1 MISSE
6 VLKTM
11 TKGKMDE
18 NEIKEKCE
26 KHKRPSSVEQPVV
39 PKVNPKILGILDHS
53 TKTADL
59 KLQRKQKMLIK
70 AVHALA
76 YSCNT
81 CVGSESQEMKNL
93 VKNLSDAV
101 SLNLKVVHEISLE
114 RRSRILTSPNINKKY
129 RKLSTDLPVTDFLFG
144 NDLKSVLSS
153 VDSTSKFGL
162 NYVQSSRG
170 KKSISQKTY
179 PGGGGGTAGA
189 RAGFQP
195 WIRPRGRGQRGRGR

>member
-70 AVHALA
+70 AV
-76 YSCNT
+76 N
-81 CVGSESQEMKNL
+81 
-93 VKNLSDAV
+93 
-101 SLNLKVVHEISLE
+101 
-114 RRSRILTSPNINKKY
+114 
-129 RKLSTDLPVTDFLFG
+129 
-144 NDLKSVLSS
+144 
-153 VDSTSKFGL
+153 
-162 NYVQSSRG
+162 
-170 KKSISQKTY
+170 
-179 PGGGGGTAGA
+179 
-189 RAGFQP
+189 
-195 WIRPRGRGQRGRGR
+195 GRCTGIFM